1 MEDRNTPHTGNIF
14 GTLISIIV
22 IVREDKFLNVQN
34 GPSLKIFHQNA
45 VQDPFHQN
53 AVQNPFSTET
63 ENDRRKINLD

>member
-34 GPSLKIFHQNA
+34 GPSLKIFHRNA
-45 VQDPFHQN
+45 VQD
-53 AVQNPFSTET
+53 PFSTET
-63 ENDRRKINLD
+63 ENDHVKINLD